1 MLARPTMW
9 DPQYRDLSGSE
20 LLRQVDR
27 DKMLYDLTNTNRNDN
42 YDDTYTTP
50 SIISKKNYYKANV
63 DDFIRDDELEYKPTS
78 RKQEIKN
85 EYAELKYTQDIL
97 RGRLHSEL
105 SMWLIVSHLGLILL
119 LGMMCALEK
128 LDFTT
133 SALIFGASALFSI
146 LYVTVR
152 KNLIISKVH
161 NIDSELADLRTEL
174 HQINAKNKKSREAS
188 RKKKIQKARE
198 EFVDNQVR
206 MI

>member
-105 SMWLIVSHLGLILL
+105 SMWLIVSHLGLMLL

-133 SALIFGASALFSI
+133 SALIFGASAIFSI
-146 LYVTVR
+146 LYVAVR
-152 KNLIISKVH
+152 KNLIISRVH
-161 NIDSELADLRTEL
+161 NIDNELADLRTEL

>member
-152 KNLIISKVH
+152 KNLIISRVH
-161 NIDSELADLRTEL
+161 NIDNELADLRTEL

-198 EFVDNQVR
+198 EFVDNQVK

>member
-105 SMWLIVSHLGLILL
+105 SMWLIVSHLGLMLL

-146 LYVTVR
+146 LYVAVR
-152 KNLIISKVH
+152 KNLIISRVQ
-161 NIDSELADLRTEL
+161 NIDSELADLRAEL
-174 HQINAKNKKSREAS
+174 HQINAKNKKSKEAL

-198 EFVDNQVR
+198 EFVDNQVK

>member
-105 SMWLIVSHLGLILL
+105 SMWLIVSHLGLMLL

-152 KNLIISKVH
+152 KNLIISRVH

-188 RKKKIQKARE
+188 KKKKIQKARE
-198 EFVDNQVR
+198 EFVDNQVK

>member
-174 HQINAKNKKSREAS
+174 HQINAKNKKSREAL

-198 EFVDNQVR
+198 EFVDNQVK

>member
-152 KNLIISKVH
+152 KNLIISRVH

-198 EFVDNQVR
+198 EFVDNQVK

>member
-27 DKMLYDLTNTNRNDN
+27 DRMLYDLTNTNKNDN
-42 YDDTYTTP
+42 YDNTYTTP
-50 SIISKKNYYKANV
+50 SIISKKNYYKTNV
-63 DDFIRDDELEYKPTS
+63 DDFIRDDELEYKPIS

-105 SMWLIVSHLGLILL
+105 SMWLIVSHLGLMLL

-133 SALIFGASALFSI
+133 SALIFGASAIFSI
-146 LYVTVR
+146 LYVAVR
-152 KNLIISKVH
+152 KNLIISRVH
-161 NIDSELADLRTEL
+161 NIDNELADLRTEL

>member
-27 DKMLYDLTNTNRNDN
+27 DKMLYDLTHTNKNDN
-42 YDDTYTTP
+42 YNDTYTTP
-50 SIISKKNYYKANV
+50 NIISKKNYYKANV
-63 DDFIRDDELEYKPTS
+63 DDFIRDDELEYKPVS

-105 SMWLIVSHLGLILL
+105 SMWLIVSHLGLMLL

-128 LDFTT
+128 LDFIT

-146 LYVTVR
+146 LYVIIR
-152 KNLIISKVH
+152 KNLIISRVQ

-188 RKKKIQKARE
+188 RKKKIQKARK
-198 EFVDNQVR
+198 EFVDNQVS
-206 MI
+206 ML

>member
-105 SMWLIVSHLGLILL
+105 SMWLIVSHLGLMLL

-133 SALIFGASALFSI
+133 SALIFGASAIFSI
-146 LYVTVR
+146 LYVAVR
-152 KNLIISKVH
+152 KNLIISRVH

-188 RKKKIQKARE
+188 RKRKIQKARE
-198 EFVDNQVR
+198 EFIDNQVK

>member
-1 MLARPTMW
+1 MLARP
-9 DPQYRDLSGSE
+9 
-20 LLRQVDR
+20 VDR

-105 SMWLIVSHLGLILL
+105 SMWLIVSHLGLMLL

-133 SALIFGASALFSI
+133 SALIFGASAIFSI
-146 LYVTVR
+146 LYVAVR
-152 KNLIISKVH
+152 KNLIISRVH
-161 NIDSELADLRTEL
+161 NIDNELADLRTEL

>member
-105 SMWLIVSHLGLILL
+105 SMWLIVSHLGLMLL

-128 LDFTT
+128 LDFIT

-146 LYVTVR
+146 LYVIIR
-152 KNLIISKVH
+152 KNLIISRVQ

-198 EFVDNQVR
+198 EFVDNQVS
-206 MI
+206 ML

>member
-27 DKMLYDLTNTNRNDN
+27 DRMLYDLTNTNKNDN
-42 YDDTYTTP
+42 YDNTYTTP
-50 SIISKKNYYKANV
+50 SIISKKNYYKTNV
-63 DDFIRDDELEYKPTS
+63 DDFIRDDELEYKPIS

-105 SMWLIVSHLGLILL
+105 SMWLIVSHLGLMLL

-128 LDFTT
+128 LDFIT

-146 LYVTVR
+146 LYVIIR
-152 KNLIISKVH
+152 KNLIISRVQ

-198 EFVDNQVR
+198 EFVDNQVS
-206 MI
+206 ML